1 MFATRLMRDDV
12 VMRRGGWILLLLVA
26 GVVLIVL
33 GRQDLASRDDP
44 GTSTASPG
52 ASSQGLPQEAFET
65 IDLIQQGGPYP
76 YDRDD
81 TVFMNREG
89 RLPQHEPGYWR
100 EYTVPTPG
108 ESDRGARR
116 IVAGRD
122 GELYYTDDHYDSFVR
137 VKEPR

>member
-1 MFATRLMRDDV
+1 M
-12 VMRRGGWILLLLVA
+12 LLLVA

-33 GRQDLASRDDP
+33 GRQDLSGRDDP
-44 GTSTASPG
+44 GTSAATQG
-52 ASSQGLPQEAFET
+52 SSQGLPPEAFET
-65 IDLIQQGGPYP
+65 IDLIERAGPYP

-81 TVFMNREG
+81 SVFMNREG
-89 RLPQHEPGYWR
+89 LLPQRERGYWR

-116 IVAGRD
+116 IVAGRG
-122 GELYYTDDHYDSFVR
+122 GELFYTGDHYRSFVR